1 MLLLYLFVV
10 WILRKVFQNFLFSN
24 RTATTLQ
31 AEWKAEMNSV
41 SVKVLVVLQL
51 LGAAVVVVA
60 GAAVAA
66 ETPAR
71 LLPTVLSEAQI
82 YTDTD
87 SGSENGDSQQRRST
101 NNGKSN
107 SKAAKAATEPAEA
120 EAEPE
125 TLVESL
131 TDRATATATATRVK
145 K

>member
-1 MLLLYLFVV
+1 MLNLFVV
-10 WILRKVFQNFLFSN
+10 WILRKVFQHFLFSN
-24 RTATTLQ
+24 RTATTLR

-51 LGAAVVVVA
+51 LGAAVVVVAVVA

-120 EAEPE
+120 EAETE

-131 TDRATATATATRVK
+131 TDRATATATRVK

>member
-1 MLLLYLFVV
+1 MLLLNLFVV
-10 WILRKVFQNFLFSN
+10 WILRKVFQHFLFSN

-51 LGAAVVVVA
+51 LGAAVVVV
-60 GAAVAA
+60 AAVAA

-120 EAEPE
+120 EAETE